1 MSGEVF
7 RKSIHISSLAV
18 PIFYSFFS
26 KSQVL
31 MFLLPMTVFAVFV
44 DYGRHYIP
52 WVDRFFKWLFGPIL
66 REHEQDNSKKLI
78 SGGSYVLISACLS
91 IIIFPK
97 VIAITAFAILIISD
111 AISALIGRRF
121 GKRPFL
127 DKSVI
132 GSTSFALSAFIVVF
146 LSPKA
151 MGLPIEYVIGCIAAM
166 VGTLVEAMSVRLKL
180 DDNFSVPSSIGLTM
194 WLAYFLLTLSSDPI
208 YAKLFTVLMQ

>member
-1 MSGEVF
+1 
-7 RKSIHISSLAV
+7 
-18 PIFYSFFS
+18 
-26 KSQVL
+26 
-31 MFLLPMTVFAVFV
+31 MFLVPFTLFAVFI
-44 DYGRHYIP
+44 DYGRHYIS
-52 WVDRFFKWLFGPIL
+52 WVDRSFKSLFGRIL

-78 SGGSYVLISACLS
+78 SGGSYVLISACLC

-111 AISALIGRRF
+111 AISALVGRRF

-180 DDNFSVPSSIGLTM
+180 DDNFSVPSSVGLTM
-194 WLAYFLLTLSSDPI
+194 WLGYFLLTLSSDPI
-208 YAKLFTVLMQ
+208 YTKLFSVLMQ